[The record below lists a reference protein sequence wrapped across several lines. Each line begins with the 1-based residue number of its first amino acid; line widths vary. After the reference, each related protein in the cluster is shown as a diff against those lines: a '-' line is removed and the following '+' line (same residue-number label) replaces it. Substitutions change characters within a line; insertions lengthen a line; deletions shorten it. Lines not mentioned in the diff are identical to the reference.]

1 MPLTDAIVGRLVD
14 GRYRVVGLV
23 ARGGMATVYEAVDE
37 RLDRH
42 IALKVMH
49 PVFAEDPEFVERF
62 ISEARSAARLSHPG
76 IVAVFDQGTDGDV
89 VYLAME
95 FVQGHTLR
103 QLLRQNGKLGADD
116 ALAILDP
123 TLDALAAAHR
133 AGIVHRDIKPENI
146 LMSADGRV
154 RVADFGLAR
163 AVDGSSTVTRGV
175 LLGTVAYVSPEQT
188 LGQVA
193 TPRSDV
199 YAAGVVLFELLTGHA
214 PHTGATDFVVA
225 RKHSEEDVP
234 APSAEVHDLPPLVD
248 ELVRRATA
256 RDPHQRYADAAELLA
271 AVRRARRVLDGVPYD
286 IEPWETAGVSSAQA
300 LGGPNVASADLQA
313 EQHTST
319 AVRNAA
325 AAEALDRRAAD
336 PYTGTDHDQHTSVI
350 SPVGHD
356 DAGDGTRRGTGR
368 RAAGPPPP
376 GGISRR
382 AIVWFVVVLILA
394 VGAGVGAWWYGAA
407 RYTQAPSLLGLT
419 VDAAQA
425 KAAEAGLDARQTEEA
440 FSEVQPVGTVV
451 RTQPGPGGRILKD
464 GTVGLIVSRGP
475 ERYPMPNLAGKTLD
489 EATATLGEIKLV
501 VGTVSEEHNDDVAEG
516 SVVSQGTEPGTEVRP
531 GVEVA
536 LVVSLGRKPLTIP
549 ELAGERVGDAEDELD
564 DAGFEVD
571 RREEFSDTVERGRVV
586 GTEPAGGAS
595 AFRDETVTIIVSRGP
610 AKIKL
615 PNVEGKGLDDAR
627 QILED
632 SDFEV
637 EVTRVLD
644 GGPGAVLRQQP
655 VAGREVEPGST
666 VRLWVW

>member
-1 MPLTDAIVGRLVD
+1 MSGFGRDALPPYTSRVDTPLTDAIVGRLVD

-123 TLDALAAAHR
+123 ALDALAAAHR

-146 LMSADGRV
+146 LLSADGRV

-163 AVDGSSTVTRGV
+163 AVDASSTLTRGV

-234 APSAEVHDLPPLVD
+234 APSAEIHDLPPLVD

-286 IEPWETAGVSSAQA
+286 VEPWETAGVSSAQA
-300 LGGPNVASADLQA
+300 LGGPRVASPDLHA
-313 EQHTST
+313 EPHTST
-319 AVRNAA
+319 TVVRNAA
-325 AAEALDRRAAD
+325 AAEALNRSAAD
-336 PYTGTDHDQHTSVI
+336 PDTGTADDHQHTSVI
-350 SPVGHD
+350 SPVGRG
-356 DAGDGTRRGTGR
+356 DAGDGARHGTGR
-368 RAAGPPPP
+368 RAAGRTPARWNQP
-376 GGISRR
+376 
-382 AIVWFVVVLILA
+382 
-394 VGAGVGAWWYGAA
+394 AG
-407 RYTQAPSLLGLT
+407 
-419 VDAAQA
+419 
-425 KAAEAGLDARQTEEA
+425 
-440 FSEVQPVGTVV
+440 
-451 RTQPGPGGRILKD
+451 
-464 GTVGLIVSRGP
+464 
-475 ERYPMPNLAGKTLD
+475 
-489 EATATLGEIKLV
+489 
-501 VGTVSEEHNDDVAEG
+501 
-516 SVVSQGTEPGTEVRP
+516 
-531 GVEVA
+531 
-536 LVVSLGRKPLTIP
+536 
-549 ELAGERVGDAEDELD
+549 
-564 DAGFEVD
+564 
-571 RREEFSDTVERGRVV
+571 GRVV
-586 GTEPAGGAS
+586 HHRARPRCRGGRRCMVVRRGPLHAGAVTARADRGCGTGQGRTSRGLTRDRPKRPSPRSSRSARWCAPSPGRAS
-595 AFRDETVTIIVSRGP
+595 ASSRT
-610 AKIKL
+610 
-615 PNVEGKGLDDAR
+615 AR
-627 QILED
+627 
-632 SDFEV
+632 S
-637 EVTRVLD
+637 
-644 GGPGAVLRQQP
+644 A
-655 VAGREVEPGST
+655 
-666 VRLWVW
+666 